1 MPDALRPDSLPNP
14 LWQQNPGL
22 MRRFSVY
29 RDRTAEWCQAW
40 RASEEDRTETH
51 DEPFESRL
59 SELRA
64 CTNVF
69 DLLTREEWNRDDL
82 QSLDQLLPLARCV
95 EEFDDWFSEGERQ
108 IVAALH
114 AARSQLGR
122 EPRMIRH
129 RAGGSSNRR

>member
-14 LWQQNPGL
+14 IWQQNPGL

-40 RASEEDRTETH
+40 RASDEDRDEAH
-51 DEPFESRL
+51 DDPYENHLR
-59 SELRA
+59 ELRA

-82 QSLDQLLPLARCV
+82 QALDQLLPLARRV
-95 EEFDDWFSEGERQ
+95 EEFADWFSEGEQQ
-108 IVAALH
+108 IVVALE
-114 AARSQLGR
+114 AARRQLGR
-122 EPRMIRH
+122 EPRIIPPL
-129 RAGGSSNRR
+129 AGGRNRR